1 MAKKIPLTD
10 LEPGMRIVK
19 AITSKNGMVILGEGV
34 ELTNSWIERIQD
46 MDIDGV
52 YIDAPQVQTISKEE
66 AMAQLEARFQTVID
80 RPYMN
85 RLKAIIRE
93 HIEGLYDN

>member
-1 MAKKIPLTD
+1 MAKKISVGD
-10 LEPGMRIVK
+10 LEPGMKIVK
-19 AITSKNGMVILGEGV
+19 PITSKNGMVILGEGI
-34 ELTNSWIERIQD
+34 ELTPSWIERLQD

-52 YIDAPQVQTISKEE
+52 YIDAPKVESISKDD
-66 AMAQLEARFQTVID
+66 AIIQLEARFQLVTD

-93 HIEGLYDN
+93 HIEGLYAN